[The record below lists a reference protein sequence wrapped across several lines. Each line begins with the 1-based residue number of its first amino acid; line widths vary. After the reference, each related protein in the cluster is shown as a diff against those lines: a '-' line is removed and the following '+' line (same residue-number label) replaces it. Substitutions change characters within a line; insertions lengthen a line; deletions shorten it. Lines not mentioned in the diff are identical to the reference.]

1 MNTNIAPVAA
11 PATMTLATVQLS
23 PHNRLE
29 AFLDIEFGEGGRDG
43 FRVARIAIGRAY
55 ATASKAER
63 MARFERV
70 AQAEVNMTA
79 ERAGCAPLTVAWV

>member
-1 MNTNIAPVAA
+1 MNQTTTAPV
-11 PATMTLATVQLS
+11 PMTLATVMLS

-29 AFLDIEFGEGGRDG
+29 AFLDIEFGEGGKDG

-55 ATASKAER
+55 ANATREER
-63 MARFERV
+63 MERFTRV

-79 ERAGCAPLTVAWV
+79 ERAKCVPLAVVWV